1 MSDLENLLRPRPEPS
16 TLGTLAYLLLG
27 PLAWALQLT
36 LVYAGHTLVCS
47 QGGSA
52 ALGDGLVIVV
62 SAVLAVLVGSFLL
75 FPLAVA
81 RVLGLT
87 REMDA
92 RAAYDRIA
100 RVAGVLAL
108 VAIVWTGATAVL
120 VEACAQGR

>member
-16 TLGTLAYLLLG
+16 TLGTLTYLLLG

-108 VAIVWTGATAVL
+108 VAIVWTGTTAVL

>member
-27 PLAWALQLT
+27 PLAWAMQLT
-36 LVYAGHTLVCS
+36 ILYAGHTLFCS
-47 QGGSA
+47 QGGA
-52 ALGDGLVIVV
+52 PALGDGLVVGV
-62 SAVLAVLVGSFLL
+62 SAVLALLVGGFLL

-81 RVLGLT
+81 RILGLT

-100 RVAGVLAL
+100 RIAGILAL
-108 VAIVWTGATAVL
+108 VAIVWTGTTAVL